1 MTGLLVAC
9 GGMASLWLIFGL
21 GLFADGLDGLCVCV
35 RGVGV
40 GGFEWSFSKQ
50 TFNPFLSTVYHFCFE
65 AGTIL
70 RAFNARLDKVDT
82 FLMFITT
89 RKF

>member
-21 GLFADGLDGLCVCV
+21 GLFVDGLDGLCVCV

-40 GGFEWSFSKQ
+40 GG
-50 TFNPFLSTVYHFCFE
+50 V
-65 AGTIL
+65 
-70 RAFNARLDKVDT
+70 
-82 FLMFITT
+82 
-89 RKF
+89 